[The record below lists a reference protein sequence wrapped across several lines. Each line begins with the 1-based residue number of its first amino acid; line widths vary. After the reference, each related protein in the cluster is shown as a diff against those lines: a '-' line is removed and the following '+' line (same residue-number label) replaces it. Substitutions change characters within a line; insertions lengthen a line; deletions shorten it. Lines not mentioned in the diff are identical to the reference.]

1 MLQHMCRKALWSM
14 VENVLYCVRARLL
27 VRFGPHFGVSVTLG
41 IESTIY
47 IFPDKTCSI
56 HRIF

>member
-14 VENVLYCVRARLL
+14 VENVLYCVRARL
-27 VRFGPHFGVSVTLG
+27 VRFGPHFGVSVMSG
-41 IESTIY
+41 IESTTY
-47 IFPDKTCSI
+47 IFPDKICGT